1 MPAWQEAA
9 ILGLRFK
16 RNEVVMSEQT
26 LAWKAGD
33 VLIVEGRN
41 TNAAARK
48 GEILQ
53 VLGEPSHPHF
63 SVRWD
68 DGHETIFYPALD
80 VTLRHAQTH
89 R

>member
-1 MPAWQEAA
+1 
-9 ILGLRFK
+9 
-16 RNEVVMSEQT
+16 MSEQRD
-26 LAWKAGD
+26 AWKAGD

-41 TNAAARK
+41 TNATARK
-48 GEILQ
+48 GEILE

-68 DGHETIFYPALD
+68 DGHETIFYPAHD
-80 VTLRHAQTH
+80 VTLRHAQAH